1 MTKFLMLILP
11 LLFSHYLSSQDVF
24 FEAVHQKW
32 ENNQNYVLKMAEL
45 MPEEAY
51 DFSSTPETD
60 SFKKQ
65 LLHMMQNMVW
75 LSNSYLGSPK
85 FEHDIKTADPSKD
98 EVINLLNK
106 AFELARTALKMTETK
121 DLSQKVDFFAG
132 EKTLLQI
139 IELMDD
145 HLTHHKGQLAVYL
158 RLNGI
163 TPPRFVGW

>member
-1 MTKFLMLILP
+1 MKNFILFTLFILIKIP
-11 LLFSHYLSSQDVF
+11 GIGQDIF

-32 ENNQNYVLKMAEL
+32 ENNEKYVLELAEL
-45 MPEEAY
+45 MPEETY
-51 DFSSTPETD
+51 DFRSTPETD

-75 LSNSYLGSPK
+75 LSTSYLGASK
-85 FEHDIKTADPSKD
+85 FDHDIKTADPSK
-98 EVINLLNK
+98 EQMILLLNK
-106 AFELARTALKMTETK
+106 AFILTRQALQNAEKMDLTK
-121 DLSQKVDFFAG
+121 KVDFFAG
-132 EKTLLQI
+132 DKTILQI

-163 TPPRFVGW
+163 VPPRFVGW